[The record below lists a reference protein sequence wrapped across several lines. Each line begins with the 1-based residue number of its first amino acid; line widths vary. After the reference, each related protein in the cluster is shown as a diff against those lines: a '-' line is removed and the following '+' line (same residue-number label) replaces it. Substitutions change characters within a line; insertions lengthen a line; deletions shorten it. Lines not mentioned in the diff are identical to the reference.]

1 MNDFK
6 EKYDNLIK
14 RGYSIDFYEEDRDF
28 PITGKYKA
36 YCVSIKKNDKEV
48 LKHFS
53 KESTEHA
60 LVNAYELIKFSEE
73 HGLII

>member
-6 EKYDNLIK
+6 EKYNDLIK
-14 RGYSIDFYEEDRDF
+14 RGYSIDFYEENRDF

-53 KESTEHA
+53 RESTENA
-60 LVNAYELIKFSEE
+60 LVNAYEMIKFSEE
-73 HGLII
+73 HGLIT

>member
-6 EKYDNLIK
+6 EKYDDLIK

-48 LKHFS
+48 LKDFS

-60 LVNAYELIKFSEE
+60 LVNAYEMIKFSEE